1 MTPFFYNGDINNDID
16 FYVMKKQSK
25 FSNAHYKKPLKKFAS
40 QLRSDMTKSEVCLWK
55 YVLSAGKM
63 RGYNFNRQRPVL
75 DYIADFMCKEL
86 KLIIELDG
94 ITHHDKAVHDKDL
107 KKEQDLIK
115 NGFTVLRFSDGEVLN
130 HINSVK
136 EIIEDY
142 IKQKEIKNYNGS
154 RHDKGIEP

>member
-1 MTPFFYNGDINNDID
+1 
-16 FYVMKKQSK
+16 MKRQSK
-25 FSNAHYKKPLKKFAS
+25 FSNAYYNKPFKKFAS

-55 YVLSAGKM
+55 YVLRAGKM

-115 NGFTVLRFSDGEVLN
+115 YGFAVLRFSDGEVLN

-136 EIIEDY
+136 EIIEDC
-142 IKQKEIKNYNGS
+142 IIQKENNNPNGRQTDRSIKP
-154 RHDKGIEP
+154 E